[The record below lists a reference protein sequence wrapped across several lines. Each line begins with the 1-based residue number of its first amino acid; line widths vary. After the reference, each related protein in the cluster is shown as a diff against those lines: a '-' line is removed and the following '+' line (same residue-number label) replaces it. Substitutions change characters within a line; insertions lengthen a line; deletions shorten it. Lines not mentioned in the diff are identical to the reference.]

1 MHSNF
6 CFFGVF
12 RHNFVYLLGYL
23 LIIFQIGGV
32 CMTQKDI
39 KLKIIEQA
47 EEMAKEIA
55 RGTHVEVHH
64 ANGTIKIYAVDKKI
78 VR

>member
-1 MHSNF
+1 
-6 CFFGVF
+6 
-12 RHNFVYLLGYL
+12 
-23 LIIFQIGGV
+23 
-32 CMTQKDI
+32 MTQKDI

-55 RGTHVEVHH
+55 RGNHVEVHH
-64 ANGTIKIYAVDKKI
+64 TNRTIKIYAVDKKI

>member
-6 CFFGVF
+6 CFYGIF
-12 RHNFVYLLGYL
+12 RHNFVHLLGYIL
-23 LIIFQIGGV
+23 VILQIGGAF
-32 CMTQKDI
+32 MTQKDI

-55 RGTHVEVHH
+55 RGKHVEVHH

>member
-47 EEMAKEIA
+47 DFMAKEIVK
-55 RGTHVEVHH
+55 GKHIEIHH
-64 ANGTIKIYAVDKKI
+64 GNGRITVYSVDKKK
-78 VR
+78 VG

>member
-1 MHSNF
+1 
-6 CFFGVF
+6 
-12 RHNFVYLLGYL
+12 
-23 LIIFQIGGV
+23 
-32 CMTQKDI
+32 MTQKDI
-39 KLKIIEQA
+39 KIKIIEQA

-55 RGTHVEVHH
+55 RGKHVEVHH

>member
-1 MHSNF
+1 MRSNV

-55 RGTHVEVHH
+55 RGKHVEVHH

>member
-12 RHNFVYLLGYL
+12 RHNFVYLLAYIL
-23 LIIFQIGGV
+23 VIFQIGGV

-55 RGTHVEVHH
+55 RGKHVEVHH

>member
-6 CFFGVF
+6 FFFVVF
-12 RHNFVYLLGYL
+12 RHNFIYLLGYL
-23 LIIFQIGGV
+23 LVIFQLGGV

-55 RGTHVEVHH
+55 RGKHVEVHH